1 MLVAKSSR
9 KVEHSYWL
17 AQKLSDPSE
26 SSKPNWFIL
35 KKFCKGQNIP
45 IIPSPM
51 VNNRLESYFKIK
63 ANCSNSFFA
72 SKYSPLVNSS
82 TVPDSL
88 QYASIARSY
97 SFCFNK
103 EVILKI
109 INALNINKAHTHD
122 DISVWIIKLYSK
134 PLVRLLFC
142 F

>member
-1 MLVAKSSR
+1 M
-9 KVEHSYWL
+9 
-17 AQKLSDPSE
+17 
-26 SSKPNWFIL
+26 
-35 KKFCKGQNIP
+35 
-45 IIPSPM
+45 IIIFYYNM
-51 VNNRLESYFKIK
+51 RYQE
-63 ANCSNSFFA
+63 C
-72 SKYSPLVNSS
+72 S

-134 PLVRLLFC
+134 PLVKPLFC